1 MKWLLVAVIVGCT
14 TVGELLQAKGMRSH
28 GEIHD
33 FRPGALGRV
42 FSSIARNHMVV
53 GSVLAMAV
61 SFFAFMTLLSVEDVS
76 FAVPATAASYVL
88 ETAMAKIILK
98 EHISRRRWVGA
109 SLVACGV
116 ALLSRSV

>member
-1 MKWLLVAVIVGCT
+1 MKWFLVAIIVGCT
-14 TVGELLQAKGMRSH
+14 TVGEVLQAKGMRQH

-33 FRPGALGRV
+33 FRPGALRHV
-42 FSSIARNHMVV
+42 LTSISRNWMVV
-53 GSVLAMAV
+53 GSVLAMAF

-88 ETAMAKIILK
+88 ETAMAKLILK
-98 EHISRRRWVGA
+98 EHISARRWAGA

-116 ALLSRSV
+116 ALLSV